1 MSYEAGMIVDAI
13 VDDVCDELVY
23 REDDPDMVAIR
34 KRIENRISAFESE
47 LVAQTRNILIEAVK
61 GATV

>member
-23 REDDPDMVAIR
+23 NDDDPEIVAIR
-34 KRIENRISAFESE
+34 ERIENRISAFESE
-47 LVAQTRNILIEAVK
+47 LIAQTRSVLIEAVK
-61 GATV
+61 GAQV